1 MIKLLSIICCLLGV
15 KLSVHSSPTSTN
27 LIQSLVAIKSQGE
40 GNQEAMKAWPL
51 VSNFPPSAIPPLLDA
66 MNRANNLGDNWIRA
80 AIEKICEQNAT
91 QLPIEKIIVFLQD
104 YSNEGDAREMAFQ
117 ILQSEQPSKANQ
129 LIPSFINDPA
139 PVLRQKA
146 VELILNKAKNS
157 STKPKAI
164 LLYHR
169 ALMQAREVEQIK
181 EASRELEEA
190 GEKINLIQLM
200 GLLPEWQ
207 LMGPFDNSER
217 KGFSIEYGPESEK
230 GLTEQHKNKDG
241 IVKWE
246 KFSTQD
252 ELGLVDI
259 NQKYGELKEVC
270 AYAKTTFH
278 SESAQSAHFR
288 IGSKNAWKMWVNGAL
303 LFSRDEYHRGKTR
316 IDQFI
321 IEGKLKEGENE
332 ILLKVCQNE
341 QTQSWTKQWEFNF
354 RITDR
359 TGSAIHSNGSIIK

>member
-1 MIKLLSIICCLLGV
+1 MIKHLSILYCLFCV
-15 KLSVHSSPTSTN
+15 KLSVQSSPDSTN

-40 GNQEAMKAWPL
+40 GNREAMKAWPQ
-51 VSNFPPSAIPPLLDA
+51 VSQFPPSAIPQLLEA
-66 MNRANNLGDNWIRA
+66 MNRANDLGDNWIRA
-80 AIEKICEQNAT
+80 AIEKICEQNTT
-91 QLPIEKIIVFLQD
+91 QLPVQRIIAFLQD
-104 YSNEGDAREMAFQ
+104 HSNQAESRHMAFQ
-117 ILQSEQPSKANQ
+117 ILQSELPSKADQ
-129 LIPSFINDPA
+129 LIPSFIDDPA

-146 VELILNKAKNS
+146 VELILSKARSS

-164 LLYHR
+164 KLYQK
-169 ALMQAREVEQIK
+169 ALIQAREVEQIK

-217 KGFSIEYGPESEK
+217 KGFSVEYGPESGK

-270 AYAKTTFH
+270 AYARTTFH
-278 SESAQSAHFR
+278 SQSAQSAHFR
-288 IGSKNAWKMWVNGAL
+288 IGSKNAWKMWVNGTL

-321 IEGKLKEGENE
+321 IEGKLQEGENE

-359 TGSAIHSNGSIIK
+359 TGSAIHSSGSTIK

>member
-1 MIKLLSIICCLLGV
+1 MIKLISISCCLFWV
-15 KLSVHSSPTSTN
+15 KLPVHSSPTSTN
-27 LIQSLVAIKSQGE
+27 LIQSLVAIKSHGE
-40 GNQEAMKAWPL
+40 GNREAMKAWPL
-51 VSNFPPSAIPPLLDA
+51 VSDFPPSAIPQLLDA

-80 AIEKICEQNAT
+80 AIEKIYSQNTT
-91 QLPIEKIIVFLQD
+91 QLPVEKIIIFLQD
-104 YSNEGDAREMAFQ
+104 HSNEADARDMAFQ
-117 ILQSEQPSKANQ
+117 ILESELPSKANQ
-129 LIPSFINDPA
+129 LIPSFIDDPA

-146 VELILNKAKNS
+146 VESILNKAKNS
-157 STKPKAI
+157 STKPKATK
-164 LLYHR
+164 LYKI
-169 ALMQAREVEQIK
+169 ALMKAREVEQIK
-181 EASRELEEA
+181 EATRELEAA

-200 GLLPEWQ
+200 GLVTDWQ
-207 LMGPFDNSER
+207 LIGPFDNSER
-217 KGFSIEYGPESEK
+217 MGFSLQYGPENGK
-230 GLTEQHKNKDG
+230 GLSEHHKNKDG
-241 IVKWE
+241 VVKWE

-259 NQKYGELKEVC
+259 NKQYGELKEVC

-288 IGSKNAWKMWVNGAL
+288 IGSKNAWKMWVNGEL

-321 IEGKLKEGENE
+321 IEGKLLDGKNE

-359 TGSAIHSNGSIIK
+359 TGSAIHSTGLTIK

>member
-1 MIKLLSIICCLLGV
+1 MIKLLSILYCLFLV
-15 KLSVHSSPTSTN
+15 KLSAQSSPTSTN

-40 GNQEAMKAWPL
+40 GNREAMKAWPL
-51 VSNFPPSAIPPLLDA
+51 VSKLPPSAIPQLLDA
-66 MNRANNLGDNWIRA
+66 MNRANDLGDNWIRG
-80 AIEKICEQNAT
+80 AIEKICEQNTAL
-91 QLPIEKIIVFLQD
+91 LPVKKIIVFLQD
-104 YSNEGDAREMAFQ
+104 YSNHPESRHMAFQ
-117 ILQSEQPSKANQ
+117 ILQSKLPSQANQ
-129 LIPSFINDPA
+129 LIPSFIDDPA

-146 VELILNKAKNS
+146 VELILNKARS
-157 STKPKAI
+157 SSAKPKAI
-164 LLYHR
+164 KLYQR

-190 GEKINLIQLM
+190 GEKINLIRLM
-200 GLLPEWQ
+200 GLLPDWQ
-207 LMGPFDNSER
+207 LIGPFDNSGR
-217 KGFSIEYGPESEK
+217 KGFSVEYGPENEK
-230 GLTEQHKNKDG
+230 ELTNQHKNKDG
-241 IVKWE
+241 VVKWE

-252 ELGLVDI
+252 ELAMVDI
-259 NQKYGELKEVC
+259 NKQYGELKEVC

-278 SESAQSAHFR
+278 SQSAQPAHFR
-288 IGSKNAWKMWVNGAL
+288 IGSKNAWKMWVNGTL

-321 IEGKLKEGENE
+321 IEGNLLEGENE

-359 TGSAIHSNGSIIK
+359 TGSAIHSTGLTIK